1 MHVSDHPDF
10 QNIVMRLR
18 AGESPASVAKSS
30 QPPLKPETL
39 RSWWK
44 RNKKSPGKAAT
55 GVTITGDLDDLDA
68 ELDRATEVARRAA
81 ERGLTVRSIA
91 VEAGGSEWDGW
102 ERTGDEP
109 ATSATQTSAR
119 RKAKVVVDLPR
130 GGQEAAPE
138 IRQAEPVEIKLRMP
152 RPPRRD
158 KAGWRTAVVLPDEQ
172 YPYHDAA
179 AIDVAEQLVAY
190 VEQAEGVDDL
200 VWLGDNVDA
209 PELSKHRSAPEV
221 LGATQSGIDGY
232 YRHMARIR
240 AITPE
245 ASLHWLLGNH
255 EQRLTNYLVD
265 IGATLVGLRR
275 ADDPEDEPV
284 LSMEFLCRTKELGVE
299 VHGPYPEGAVWL
311 TSSFRLIHGT
321 VTGPH
326 PEDKYL
332 AQMEASTIWG
342 HTHRAVLAYREV
354 DRGPRG
360 LRSYAAGSPGCLCRL
375 DGALPSAKSGVDS
388 RGRAG
393 RNHSE
398 TWQQGVMFVRYQEHE
413 LPRVELVRIHGGV
426 AVFEG
431 REFRARCDVDG
442 NPV

>member
-1 MHVSDHPDF
+1 MPAPSVQSHP
-10 QNIVMRLR
+10 QYQSIVDRLT
-18 AGESPASVAKSS
+18 AGESPRSVAASVS
-30 QPPLKPETL
+30 PELPVETL

-44 RNKKSPGKAAT
+44 RNRRRAGMAT
-55 GVTITGDLDDLDA
+55 VSVEAPDDELEA
-68 ELDRATEVARRAA
+68 ELDRAAEVARRAA
-81 ERGLTVRSIA
+81 DRGLTVRSIS
-91 VEAGGSEWDGW
+91 VESGGSEWDGW

-109 ATSATQTSAR
+109 ATSAPQSATR
-119 RKAKVVVDLPR
+119 RKAKVIVDLPR
-130 GGQEAAPE
+130 GGSVPE

-152 RPPRRD
+152 RPPKRD
-158 KAGWRTAVVLPDEQ
+158 KGAWRTAVVLPDEQ

-190 VEQAEGVDDL
+190 VDQNEKVDDL

-221 LGATQSGIDGY
+221 LGATQAGIDGY

-240 AITPE
+240 VIAPA

-265 IGATLVGLRR
+265 LGATLVGLRR
-275 ADDPEDEPV
+275 AGDPEDEPV

-332 AQMEASTIWG
+332 SHLEASTIWG

-398 TWQQGVMFVRYQEHE
+398 TWQQGVMVIRYQEHE
-413 LPRVELVRIHGGV
+413 LPRVELVRIMNGL

-431 REFRARCDVDG
+431 REFRARCDIDG